1 MAFNAIQFPAP
12 QNQGGIFEN
21 AARQYQGMVTP
32 NILNQQ
38 MRQGDLDIANSQAAN
53 FIKDLEAQ
61 YKEKQILQDLEHK
74 HAVALNQQRMGAGIG
89 LGRGVTAS
97 QKQYAPS
104 AVGKLLNEQES
115 VIATYGED
123 SPQAAIMKA
132 AIEKATMSGNLKS
145 GGYAPSNIGKLMRE
159 RETAIEMYGPE
170 SEQAKIYDLQ
180 IQKTTTDSNTR
191 TRSLLA
197 ANLEKSMNALN
208 SDDIVRY
215 SGPQGAVKLKK
226 EQTMDLAGHPS
237 EEYLKYKEAQVAAE
251 FEASELRQ
259 FFGDS
264 ITPEAKNHIRML
276 TNPSTLSKSPEA
288 AKRQLEKS
296 RAIVRKQL
304 ETFRGGL
311 KSTKEHTGKSSASEP
326 QEFSEEDILYMA
338 EKYGKTPEEVR
349 QDIGM

>member
-1 MAFNAIQFPAP
+1 MAFNTINFQAP

-38 MRQGDLDIANSQAAN
+38 MRQGDLDIANSEASN
-53 FIKDLEAQ
+53 FMKDLEAR
-61 YKEKQILQDLEHK
+61 YKEQQILQDLEHK

-89 LGRGVTAS
+89 LGRGGVPG

-132 AIEKATMSGNLKS
+132 AIEKATMGGKKS
-145 GGYAPSNIGKLMRE
+145 GQYAPSNVGKLIQE
-159 RETAIEMYGPE
+159 RDAAIEMYGPE
-170 SEQAKIYDLQ
+170 SPQAQLYDLQ
-180 IQKTTTDSNTR
+180 IQKTTTDSDTR
-191 TRSLLA
+191 KRSLLA
-197 ANLEKSMNALN
+197 SNLEKSMDALN

-215 SGPQGAVKLKK
+215 SGPAGTVKLAK
-226 EQTMDLAGHPS
+226 EQALDAAGHPS
-237 EEYLKYKEAQVAAE
+237 KEYLKYKEAQIAAE
-251 FEASELRQ
+251 YETSELRQ

-264 ITPEAKNHIRML
+264 ITPEVRRHISML
-276 TNPSTLSKSPEA
+276 TNPSALAKSPEA

-296 RAIVRKQL
+296 RSIVRKQL

-311 KSTKEHTGKSSASEP
+311 KSTKEHTGKAAESEP
-326 QEFSEEDILYMA
+326 QEFSEEDILETA
-338 EKYGKTPEEVR
+338 RQYGVSPEQVKA
-349 QDIGM
+349 DLGI

>member
-1 MAFNAIQFPAP
+1 MAFNTINFPAP
-12 QNQGGIFEN
+12 ENQGGIFEN

-32 NILNQQ
+32 NMLNQRMQ
-38 MRQGDLDIANSQAAN
+38 QGELDIANSQASN
-53 FIKDLEAQ
+53 FIKDLEAR
-61 YKEKQILQDLEHK
+61 YKEQQILQDLEHK
-74 HAVALNQQRMGAGIG
+74 HAVALNQKRMGAGIG
-89 LGRGVTAS
+89 LGRGGVPG

-115 VIATYGED
+115 VVATYGED

-132 AIEKATMSGNLKS
+132 AIEKATMGGKKS
-145 GGYAPSNIGKLMRE
+145 GQYAPSNVGKLIQE
-159 RETAIEMYGPE
+159 RDAAIEMYGPE
-170 SEQAKIYDLQ
+170 SPQAQLYDLQ
-180 IQKTTTDSNTR
+180 IQKTTTDSDTR
-191 TRSLLA
+191 KRSLLA
-197 ANLEKSMNALN
+197 SNLEKSMDALN

-215 SGPQGAVKLKK
+215 SGPQGAIKLKK

-296 RAIVRKQL
+296 RAIVKKQL

-311 KSTKEHTGKSSASEP
+311 KSTKEHTGQPAMSEP
-326 QEFSEEDILYMA
+326 QEHSEEDILETA
-338 EKYGKTPEEVR
+338 RKYGMTPQEVL
-349 QDIGM
+349 QELGM